1 MKAENLV
8 QVLNTF
14 NPKRPLSTLEELEHY
29 FVERPRGALNEMKTY
44 LEGVEHPVKILFT
57 GHRGSGKTTQLSK
70 LTSLLE
76 EKFFI
81 VKFSITECLNLFD
94 LNYVDVILATAL
106 RLFQRAAEKRVK
118 ILKRELLKDVY
129 DWLTNELS
137 KETVI
142 EIPKGGSISA
152 NINLLALKV
161 EGKFG
166 AETSTRISMR
176 ERMEKRLADLIERI
190 NLTASE
196 IKRVIGK
203 DLLIIIEDIDKTD
216 LDRAKHLFFE
226 HGMSLLGINSRII
239 YTFPIAL
246 RYSNDFQQIARTFD
260 VHFVLPN
267 VKIFDKQGSID
278 ETGYLILK
286 DVCLRRMKEELIE
299 PEALRDVIKS
309 SGGLMVDLIRLVQGA
324 ANYALSG
331 GNKRIDLESV
341 ERMANEIR
349 NDYRALLQK
358 KHYRILQKTQKDEEK
373 RIVNEEVVQELLH
386 NLSLLEYRNDE
397 TWGDVHP
404 IVKPLLR

>member
-1 MKAENLV
+1 MKAESLV
-8 QVLNTF
+8 QVLNIF
-14 NPKRPLSTLEELEHY
+14 DPKRPLSTPEELESY

-44 LEGVEHPVKILFT
+44 LEGVERPVKILFT

-106 RLFQRAAEKRVK
+106 RLFQRAAEERVGIK
-118 ILKRELLKDVY
+118 KELLQDVY
-129 DWLTNELS
+129 DWLYNELT
-137 KETVI
+137 KEKVI

-176 ERMEKRLADLIERI
+176 ERIERRIADLIERI
-190 NLTASE
+190 NLTSSE
-196 IKRVIGK
+196 IKRVMGK
-203 DLLIIIEDIDKTD
+203 ELLIIIEDIDKTD
-216 LDRAKHLFFE
+216 LDRARHLFFE
-226 HGMSLLGINSRII
+226 HGMSLLGIECRII

-260 VHFVLPN
+260 THFVLPN
-267 VKIFDKQGSID
+267 VKIFDKQGNLD
-278 ETGYLILK
+278 ETGSLILK
-286 DVCLRRMKEELIE
+286 DVCSRRMEEELIE
-299 PEALRDVIKS
+299 PEALKEVIES
-309 SGGLMVDLIRLVQGA
+309 SGGLMLDLIRLIQGA

-331 GNKRIDLESV
+331 DKERIDLESV

-349 NDYRALLQK
+349 NDYRALLQP
-358 KHYRILQKTQKDEEK
+358 KHYRVLQQTQKDKEK